1 MRIALAIRSHVFV
14 DEQNVPPEEE
24 IDAHDL
30 TDAEAVHALVRDD
43 AGVPLG
49 AGRYYRLDA
58 NSVQMGRMAIEIDA
72 RGRGAG
78 TQLLATLIADAR
90 ARGFSRV
97 HLHAQVHAREFY
109 RRAGFTDDGT
119 PLWDAGI
126 LHQPMSKALA

>member
-1 MRIALAIRSHVFV
+1 MRMALTIRSHVFV

-24 IDAHDL
+24 TDAHDL
-30 TDAEAVHALVRDD
+30 SDPDAVHALVSDD

-58 NSVQMGRMAIEIDA
+58 RSVQVGRMAIEIGA

-78 TQLLATLIADAR
+78 TQLLAALIDDAR
-90 ARGFSRV
+90 ARRFSRV
-97 HLHAQVHAREFY
+97 HLHAQVHARDFY
-109 RRAGFTDDGT
+109 VRAGFTDDGV